1 MAAPNLTVTVE
12 PAEGSAVVYGL
23 LAPRTSNDPPN
34 GQLSLVLTIKNLE
47 PSAVHL
53 NQVTVSFTGPPS
65 VAAAV
70 IAADVT
76 IQSNQTQ
83 QWDFPTANNI
93 ILPVPAP
100 GAITLD
106 LACDGFSNSAT
117 LSTSL
122 AQYVSPAQGGTGYAF
137 PASSVDLKE
146 GGFWSGRSAVH
157 GEAGGGTQLFR
168 VRPRGARL

>member
-34 GQLSLVLTIKNLE
+34 GQLSLVLTIKNLK
-47 PSAVHL
+47 PWAIAL
-53 NQVTVSFTGPPS
+53 DQVTVSFTGPPS

-83 QWDFPTANNI
+83 QWLFPTANNI

-106 LACDGFSNSAT
+106 LACDGFEQFGDAERVCACAIREPCAGRNGIC
-117 LSTSL
+117 L
-122 AQYVSPAQGGTGYAF
+122 PRKFRG
-137 PASSVDLKE
+137 SSRRGNL
-146 GGFWSGRSAVH
+146 R
-157 GEAGGGTQLFR
+157 AGGAPCT
-168 VRPRGARL
+168 VRLVAARSSFA